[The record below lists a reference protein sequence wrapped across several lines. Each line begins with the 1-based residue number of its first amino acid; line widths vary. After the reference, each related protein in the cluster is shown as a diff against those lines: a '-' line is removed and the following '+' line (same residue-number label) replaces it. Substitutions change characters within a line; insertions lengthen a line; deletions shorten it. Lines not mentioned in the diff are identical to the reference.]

1 MAKLSVSQA
10 WDETRA
16 VLAHDGKLI
25 GAVALALI
33 VLPGLVLSVF
43 MPTTNPGKLPPPGP
57 WMIVALVAVL
67 VSLAGQIAIIRMAV
81 GPHVSVGEAIAHGA
95 RRLPACA
102 GAFLLWTVPL
112 FLLGGALFAAV
123 GPDPQHPSPVAVFG
137 LLAVSILGFFLFV
150 RLILTLPVGS
160 TEPSGPIAILRRA
173 WDLSRGNWWR
183 LFLFLFAFLFTTL
196 VVLMV
201 AEMVV
206 GTIARLA
213 LGSVDPLSVGGL
225 LVAIVGQLVSACL
238 LVVMYVML
246 ARMYLQRAGRDQV
259 EVSVPSS
266 GT

>member
-33 VLPGLVLSVF
+33 VLPGLVLSVCL
-43 MPTTNPGKLPPPGP
+43 PSTPPGTLPPPGP
-57 WMIVALVAVL
+57 WMIVAFVAAI
-67 VSLAGQIAIIRMAV
+67 VSLSGQLAIIRMAI
-81 GPHVSVGEAIAHGA
+81 GPHVSVAEAIAHGA

-112 FLLGGALFAAV
+112 LLLGGGLLAAV
-123 GPDPQHPSPVAVFG
+123 GPDPQHPSVGASLG
-137 LLAVSILGFFLFV
+137 LLLVSIIGFYLFV

-160 TEPSGPIAILRRA
+160 TESIGPIAILRRA

-183 LFLFLFAFLFTTL
+183 LFLFLLVFLLATL
-196 VVLMV
+196 VVLLV
-201 AEMVV
+201 VGMVV

-213 LGSVDPLSVGGL
+213 FGGVEPLSIGGL
-225 LVAIVGQLVSACL
+225 LVAIFSQLVSACL

-246 ARMYLQRAGRDQV
+246 ARMYLQQTGRDQV
-259 EVSVPSS
+259 
-266 GT
+266 